1 MNRSSQG
8 NCSAAWAWV
17 HGLEA
22 HATGLLV
29 CAAICAGAA
38 WGEKAAPTFE
48 SDVRPLVEM
57 FCLDCHNAVDLK
69 GNLNLERF
77 QTMEMAVDSLAIWQ
91 RIGKR
96 LEGHEMPPKKA
107 PQPNDEERG
116 TIVAWVNSLKLDEGD
131 CNHIA
136 SEETVSWYP
145 GYAMSRRLNRH
156 EYENTLRD
164 LLGVKVDVADLFP
177 ADGAGGEGFD
187 TTGNALFL
195 SAIQVEKYLDAADLS
210 VEQVLPPERR
220 RALRPSA
227 ASRGG
232 ERPNTPA
239 TADEK
244 QLVAIRDTLIAA
256 APGWKKSPR
265 DAAARS
271 VSAFAER
278 AWRRRIQPEELERLL
293 GMFDQA
299 YARGDGF
306 ENAVKFAFK
315 AALVSPNFLFLAEP
329 EPEQPGVY
337 ELGNYPLASRLS
349 YFIWGSMPDEELFA
363 LAAEGILHEPEVLA
377 AQVSRMLRDPKAK
390 ALGELFAAQWLG
402 ISQLGE
408 TTRPDAE
415 RFPQFDDALRDD
427 MRKEAA
433 AMFNWVVINDRSL
446 LELIDAN
453 YTFVNDALAEIYGIS
468 GVTGAE
474 MRLVKLSGQDRGG
487 VLGMAAVLTATSQP
501 LRTSPVLRGK
511 WVLEQLLGE
520 GVPAPPPNVPQLPAD
535 DAPQPDGLT
544 MRARL
549 EAHRANPDCAA
560 CHSRMDPIGFGLE
573 NFDPIGRWRTE
584 QTGQPIDA
592 QGVLPSG
599 EKFNGPRE
607 LKQILLNRKDDFARN
622 LSRKML
628 GYALGR
634 TLTQYDECV
643 VQDCL
648 EALQQNDYRPSAL
661 FNQIAM
667 SYPFLHRYGG
677 GAAAGDTD

>member
-1 MNRSSQG
+1 MH
-8 NCSAAWAWV
+8 A
-17 HGLEA
+17 LEA

-29 CAAICAGAA
+29 CASICVGSA
-38 WGEKAAPTFE
+38 WGESTTPTFE
-48 SDVRPLVEM
+48 KDVRPLVEI
-57 FCLDCHNAVDLK
+57 FCLDCHNTVDLK
-69 GNLNLERF
+69 GKLDLERF

-96 LEGHEMPPKKA
+96 LEGREMPPKKA
-107 PQPNDEERG
+107 PQPNDEERA
-116 TIVAWVNSLKLDEGD
+116 TIIAWINSLALDESD

-145 GYAMSRRLNRH
+145 GYVMSRRLNRH

-164 LLGVKVDVADLFP
+164 LLGVKVDVAGLFP

-210 VEQVLPPERR
+210 VERVLPPGRR
-220 RALRPSA
+220 GASRPST
-227 ASRGG
+227 ASRGR
-232 ERPNTPA
+232 ERPNAPV

-244 QLVAIRDTLIAA
+244 QLEAIRDALIAA
-256 APGWKKSPR
+256 VPGWKKSPR
-265 DAAARS
+265 DAAAWS

-278 AWRRRIQPEELERLL
+278 AWRRPVQAEELERLL

-299 YARGDGF
+299 YARGGSF
-306 ENAVKFAFK
+306 ESAIKFAFK

-337 ELGNYPLASRLS
+337 ELGDYPLASRLS

-363 LAAEGILHEPEVLA
+363 LAGDGMLHEPGVLA
-377 AQVSRMLRDPKAK
+377 AQVSRMQRDPKAK

-415 RFPQFDDALRDD
+415 RFPLFDDALRDD
-427 MRKEAA
+427 MRAEAA
-433 AMFNWVVINDRSL
+433 AMFNWVVMNDRSL

-453 YTFVNDALAEIYGIS
+453 YTFVNDTLAGIYRIS
-468 GVTGAE
+468 GVTGGE

-634 TLTQYDECV
+634 TLTKYDECV